1 MAKVNVPMMVGS
13 RYSRARRR
21 NGFISFISFISIF
34 GIAIGVWVLISVISI
49 WNGFGKELRGRILD
63 VAPHVTVTG
72 AGGWLQDWQQL
83 QPQLEEDDLVLGS
96 APYVYSQ
103 GLTSFSGVV
112 TGALVK
118 GVLPEE
124 EPKVSLVSENIVQGS
139 YDLKAGRYS
148 VVLGEGLA
156 FRLGAGVGDKI
167 TFVSPQGQSTPAGLV
182 PRLRRFTVVGI
193 FGGLGP
199 DEFDATLAHIHM
211 HDAQKLYKTRG
222 AVSGVRLKLDD
233 PFAAIKVSR
242 DLANKFNYRLLVDN
256 WTSQYSSFFRAVD
269 LERKVVFITLF
280 LIVAIAAFNIVSTLI
295 MVVTDKRADIAILR
309 TLGLSPG
316 KVMGIFFV
324 QGVTSGVVGT
334 IIGTVAGVLTALNVP
349 TIFKAIESLV
359 GHELMPS
366 NVYIVSDFPADLRW
380 SDVTIIVC
388 VTLIISMLATLY
400 PAWRA
405 SKTQPAEALR
415 YE

>member
-1 MAKVNVPMMVGS
+1 MASVNIPMLVGT
-13 RYSRARRR
+13 RYSRAKRR

-49 WNGFGKELRGRILD
+49 WNGFGKELRGQILD

-72 AGGWLQDWQQL
+72 GGGWLQDW
-83 QPQLEEDDLVLGS
+83 PSIKPALEEHPEVEGA
-96 APYVYSQ
+96 APYVYAQ
-103 GLTSFSGVV
+103 GLTSYSGVV
-112 TGALVK
+112 TGTLVK
-118 GVLPEE
+118 GILPEL
-124 EPKVSLVSENIVQGS
+124 EPAVSLVSEHIVQGR
-139 YDLKAGRYS
+139 YDLTPGAYK
-148 VVLGEGLA
+148 VVIGEGLA
-156 FRLGAGVGDKI
+156 YKLGAGVGDKI

-199 DEFDATLAHIHM
+199 DEFDASLAHIHM
-211 HDAQKLYKTRG
+211 SDAQKLYKTRG
-222 AVSGVRLKLDD
+222 SVSGIRLKLSD
-233 PFAAIKVSR
+233 PFDAIGVTR
-242 DLANKFNYRLLVDN
+242 DLSAKFNFRLLVDN
-256 WTSQYSSFFRAVD
+256 WTSQYSSFFRAID

-309 TLGLSPG
+309 TLGLSPS

-334 IIGTVAGVLTALNVP
+334 LIGTVAGVLTALNVP
-349 TIFKAIESLV
+349 AIFKAIESLV
-359 GHELMPS
+359 GYELMPS

-380 SDVTIIVC
+380 SDVSIIVS
-388 VTLIISMLATLY
+388 VTLLISMLATLY

-405 SKTQPAEALR
+405 SRTQPAEALR

>member
-1 MAKVNVPMMVGS
+1 MANVNVPMLVGS

-72 AGGWLQDWQQL
+72 AGGWLQEWEKL
-83 QPQLEEDDLVLGS
+83 RPQLEEDEQIIGS

-103 GLTSFSGVV
+103 GLASHNGVV
-112 TGALVK
+112 TGMLVK
-118 GVLPEE
+118 GILPDQ
-124 EPKVSLVSENIVQGS
+124 EPKVSFVSEYIIQGS
-139 YDLKAGRYS
+139 YELEAGKYG

-156 FRLGAGVGDKI
+156 YRLGAGVGDKV
-167 TFVSPQGQSTPAGLV
+167 TFISPQGQSTPAGLV
-182 PRLRRFTVVGI
+182 PRLRRFTVIGI

-199 DEFDATLAHIHM
+199 DEFDSTLAHIHM
-211 HDAQKLYKTRG
+211 KDAQKLYKTKG
-222 AVSGVRLKLDD
+222 SVSGVRLKLED
-233 PFAAIKVSR
+233 PFAAIHISR
-242 DLANKFNYRLLVDN
+242 ELADKFSYRLLVDN

-309 TLGLSPG
+309 TLGLSPA

-334 IIGTVAGVLTALNVP
+334 LIGAIAGVLTALNVP
-349 TIFKAIESLV
+349 TIFKAIEYIV

-388 VTLIISMLATLY
+388 VTLLISMLATLY